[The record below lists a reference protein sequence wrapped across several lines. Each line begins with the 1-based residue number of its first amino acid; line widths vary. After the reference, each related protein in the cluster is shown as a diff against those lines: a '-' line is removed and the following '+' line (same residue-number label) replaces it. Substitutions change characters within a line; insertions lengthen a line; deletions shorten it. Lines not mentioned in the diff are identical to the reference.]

1 MELPSPPRVTPSSVA
16 RHPPTPAAARGDE
29 LAISIDLEEAL
40 RAEIAP
46 AFRPTEA
53 RARVGLVD
61 AVRGLA
67 IFGILW
73 VNVFLRSDP
82 IQLSAVSQ
90 DRDGLTWLVAL
101 TGTLKFRSMFAF
113 LFGLSLAMQAGRA
126 KDEAGFVRIY
136 LRRLGI
142 LLLFGVLHFA
152 LLWPGDILAM
162 YALAGMLLVWLRR
175 SGVRVLLPL
184 ASVFLLLA
192 MVQQIVGLHLF
203 DPQALRA
210 DVASAYPVYQ
220 AGTFWEVTQR
230 RIYDYVTFWAPAL
243 WVTFPGVFAMMLFG
257 VLFERARYLRAPELH
272 LRLWRRLCW
281 GGYLVGVP
289 ANLVYAGWVV
299 APARPAA
306 FTLGAKV
313 AHAVGAPA
321 LCIAYV
327 ATLVLL
333 SRTGLGRRLLKPL
346 EAVGRMSLTAYLGH
360 SIVCSLLF
368 YGYGLAWFG
377 TLTKLQDV
385 VLCGALFV
393 GEVAF
398 ANLWFVYFRMGPLE
412 WLWRWGTYGSRPAFR
427 QDPRR
432 SSAPALGGAEG

>member
-16 RHPPTPAAARGDE
+16 RHPPTPSSGRGDG
-29 LAISIDLEEAL
+29 LAIAVDLGEAL
-40 RAEIAP
+40 RAETSRTL
-46 AFRPTEA
+46 RPTEA
-53 RARVGLVD
+53 RARVALVD

-113 LFGLSLAMQAGRA
+113 LFGLGLAMQASRA

-162 YALAGMLLVWLRR
+162 YALAGMLLVWLRGA
-175 SGVRVLLPL
+175 SARVLLPL

-192 MVQQIVGLHLF
+192 MVQQLVGLHLF

-220 AGTFWEVTQR
+220 AGTFWEVTQQR
-230 RIYDYVTFWAPAL
+230 VHDYVTFWTPAL
-243 WVTFPGVFAMMLFG
+243 WVSFPGVFAMMLFG
-257 VLFERARYLRAPELH
+257 LLFERARYLRNPELH
-272 LRLWRRLCW
+272 LGLWRRLCW
-281 GGYLVGVP
+281 GGYLAGIP

-299 APARPAA
+299 AEARPAA
-306 FTLGAKV
+306 FTFAAKL

-333 SRTGLGRRLLKPL
+333 SRTALGRRALKPF

-360 SIVCSLLF
+360 SVVCSLLF

-377 TLTKLQDV
+377 TFSKLQDV

-398 ANLWFVYFRMGPLE
+398 ANLWFVHFRMGPLE

-427 QDPRR
+427 QGPSRPP
-432 SSAPALGGAEG
+432 APALGGAEG